1 MSLRESAAC
10 YRLYAA
16 NCAELAQGA
25 VEPGRKLALF
35 DLAQAWTRLAD
46 QVDKNERNAAEC
58 AEPTGS
64 DGSAETGSHHAI

>member
-16 NCAELAQGA
+16 YCAEAAQGA
-25 VEPGRKLALF
+25 AEAGRKLALLA
-35 DLAQAWTRLAD
+35 LAQAWSRLAD
-46 QVDKNERNAAEC
+46 QVDKSEQNAEC

-64 DGSAETGSHHAI
+64 DGPENAGINQTI